1 MIERIDSLDGLG
13 LFSKCGK
20 SPDFQRYTL
29 VYGWNGS
36 GKTTLSRLFEAL
48 PDGKHT
54 QFASLKYGVTDES
67 TKYTQGST
75 YLRPVAVFNR
85 HFVKANAP
93 SLDDPEAPSNHIFI
107 VGEKDK
113 ELAQT
118 VKDAKEERDG
128 LIRTRDTDDKSTGHI
143 SLNSQLTNINKL
155 RDKTFTDVART
166 IAAVGGGKAVRSYT
180 SRDAKPAFGRLGV
193 KELLSTKDLKE
204 NLALMGQE
212 VRQELPLIE
221 LGDLEDNVKNVLTN
235 SADLMSKTITRGVI
249 KELDNDREY
258 ADWASEG
265 FRIHSDHGNDTQ
277 CMFCGQL
284 MPAERWKL
292 LAEYFNK
299 EYEDIVKKITKQRD
313 NLRSCYDRM
322 AKINPVD
329 NTSVYLDL
337 KEDYDEALKL
347 LSESTKVVLGQIQK
361 VGEALNEKLT
371 KLSMESKLDS
381 TIDLSSILTAVSQLN
396 GVIERHNKRSK
407 DFEKSQKIVFKKLE
421 AHYLSEQYDTL
432 KDLDDKIIETEKQ
445 IAEHGG
451 RINILNKDISDNEAK
466 LRNTKLACAEL
477 NELITQLLGRDELQ
491 LEDKDTGYY
500 IRRNGDE
507 IATGLSE
514 GEQTTIAFAYFLI
527 MLKNNGGNIKDML
540 VVVDDPISSLDA
552 DAIYRVGSLIKTRL
566 NKAHQLIVMTH
577 NYDLLNHI
585 KKWFRVGDIK
595 DKSTILMIKNPIIDK
610 KRTAVVAAID
620 PLLSKYESE
629 YHYLFARL
637 LNFKDETSPDAMGT
651 IEGVYHYPNIARK
664 VLECYLSFRTPGK
677 DVYSGLMNLKNMG
690 SKKVTSTDVDDVHS
704 FVNSHSHLDTKTGLL
719 QFDLKLAKNGEEY
732 IKKILEIIENSDSDH
747 YKSMVKEA
755 RV

>member
-29 VYGWNGS
+29 IYGWNGS

-48 PDGKHT
+48 PDGRHT
-54 QFASLKYGVTDES
+54 QFASLKYSVFDES
-67 TKYTQGST
+67 TKYAQGST
-75 YLRPVAVFNR
+75 YPRPVAVFNR

-118 VKDAKEERDG
+118 VKEAKEERDS
-128 LIRTRDTDDKSTGHI
+128 LIKVRDKDDKPTGHV
-143 SLNSQLTNINKL
+143 SLKSRLTSNSKL

-166 IAAVGGGKAVRSYT
+166 IAAVGGGKAVRNYT
-180 SRDAKPAFGRLGV
+180 SRDAKPAFGRLAG
-193 KELLSTKDLKE
+193 KELLSARDLKD

-212 VRQELPLIE
+212 VRQELSLIE
-221 LGDLEDNVKNVLTN
+221 LGDLEKDVKNVLAN
-235 SADLMSKTITRGVI
+235 STDLMRKTITRGMI
-249 KELDNDREY
+249 EEFDNDQEY

-265 FRIHSDHGNDTQ
+265 FRVHSDHEDDTR
-277 CMFCGQL
+277 CMFCGQS
-284 MPAERWKL
+284 MPAERWQL
-292 LAEYFNK
+292 LTEYFNK
-299 EYEDIVKKITKQRD
+299 EYEDIVKRITEQRD
-313 NLRSCYDRM
+313 NLRICYDQT
-322 AKINPVD
+322 AKISPVD

-337 KEDYDEALKL
+337 KEDYDKALKL
-347 LSESTKVVLGQIQK
+347 LSENKEVVLAQIKK

-371 KLSMESKLDS
+371 KLSVESKLDD
-381 TIDLSSILTAVSQLN
+381 TIDLSGILEAVSRLN

-407 DFEKSQKIVFKKLE
+407 DFEKSQEAVFKKLE
-421 AHYLSEQYDTL
+421 AHYLSEQYDTI
-432 KDLDDKIIETEKQ
+432 KDLDDKVSEAEKQ
-445 IAEHGG
+445 ITEHDE
-451 RINILNKDISDNEAK
+451 RINILSKDISDNEAK

-527 MLKNNGGNIKDML
+527 MLKNNGNNIKNML

-566 NKAHQLIVMTH
+566 CKAHQLIIMTH
-577 NYDLLNHI
+577 NYDLLNHM
-585 KKWFRVGDIK
+585 KKWFEISTIK
-595 DKSTILMIKNPIIDK
+595 DNSTMLMVKNPIVSK
-610 KRTAVVAAID
+610 KRTAVIAGID

-637 LNFKDETSPDAMGT
+637 LNFDEETKPDDKGT
-651 IEGVYHYPNIARK
+651 IAGVYHYPNIARK

-677 DVYSGLMNLKNMG
+677 DVYSGLMDLKKMG
-690 SKKVTSTDVDDVHS
+690 SKKITSTDIDDVHS

-719 QFDLKLAKNGEEY
+719 QFDLKLAKNGEDY
-732 IKKILEIIENSDSDH
+732 IKKTLEIIENSDEMH
-747 YKSMVKEA
+747 YKSMVKA
-755 RV
+755 VKA